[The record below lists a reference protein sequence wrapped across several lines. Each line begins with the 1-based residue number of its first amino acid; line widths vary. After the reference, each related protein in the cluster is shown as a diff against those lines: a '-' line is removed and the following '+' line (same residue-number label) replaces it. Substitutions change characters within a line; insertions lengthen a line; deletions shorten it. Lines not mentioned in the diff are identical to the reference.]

1 MKKLLTILLSGLVLV
16 ACSHNETN
24 LTSNEASAPV
34 ASAPAVDATVVASA
48 PVATSEAPVAS
59 ATVVASDVK

>member
-34 ASAPAVDATVVASA
+34 ASAPAVEATVVASA
-48 PVATSEAPVAS
+48 PVANNDASVAS
-59 ATVVASDVK
+59 APAVASAAK